1 MGWKIKDYRDFSVHI
16 YSAGEDGCRA
26 NSYIVETTSHLLI
39 IDTQYL
45 LPYAE
50 KVKAMAVRLDKP
62 IARVI
67 ITHAHPDHWF
77 GTSVFAGE
85 QIYALPT
92 VRAEMAKDAITAF
105 QRNKP
110 RLGDK
115 IGDEAVLPNYTLEKG
130 NFVVDGVEFYV
141 HEILNTETSS
151 LAVLEIPAEKILFA
165 SDLVYAHTHIYV
177 ADNHIREWIA
187 ALQSCQK
194 KTLGIS
200 SPDTEM
206 IFLLRSCWRK
216 WITCAVLARQWPR
229 QNHFLNSGKEC
240 WSNIPTMPE
249 SSYWSLTRCFCYSL
263 PTAIQKLM
271 LDRAFFLDYNLH
283 IQMMEGGS

>member
-1 MGWKIKDYRDFSVHI
+1 MGWKRKDYRDFSVHV
-16 YSAGEDGCRA
+16 YSAGEDGCLA
-26 NSYIVETTSHLLI
+26 NSYIVETASHLLV

-50 KVKAMAVRLDKP
+50 KVKAMAVRLNKP

-85 QIYALPT
+85 QIYALPI
-92 VRAEMAKDAITAF
+92 VRMEMEKDAVTAF

-115 IGDEAVLPNYTLEKG
+115 IGEEAVLPNHTLEKG
-130 NFVVDGVEFYV
+130 RFVVDGVEFYV

-165 SDLVYAHTHIYV
+165 SDMVYAHTYIYV
-177 ADNHIREWIA
+177 ADNHIEEWIA
-187 ALQSCQK
+187 ALKSCQQK
-194 KTLGIS
+194 SFKDIFPGHGNDFS
-200 SPDTEM
+200 SQVLQEEM
-206 IFLLRSCWRK
+206 NYLRSAGKVIAEAKSFSEFRQRMLALYPDYAGK
-216 WITCAVLARQWPR
+216 LLLELNAMFLVLP
-229 QNHFLNSGKEC
+229 L
-240 WSNIPTMPE
+240 
-249 SSYWSLTRCFCYSL
+249 
-263 PTAIQKLM
+263 
-271 LDRAFFLDYNLH
+271 
-283 IQMMEGGS
+283 GSHLETDA

>member
-77 GTSVFAGE
+77 GMSVFAGE

-194 KTLGIS
+194 KNFRGIFPGHGDDF
-200 SPDTEM
+200 SPQVLLEEM
-206 IFLLRSCWRK
+206 DYLRSAGKAMAEAKSFPEFRQRMLEQYPDHAGKLLLELNAMFLL
-216 WITCAVLARQWPR
+216 
-229 QNHFLNSGKEC
+229 
-240 WSNIPTMPE
+240 
-249 SSYWSLTRCFCYSL
+249 L
-263 PTAIQKLM
+263 PSDSHSETDA
-271 LDRAFFLDYNLH
+271 
-283 IQMMEGGS
+283 